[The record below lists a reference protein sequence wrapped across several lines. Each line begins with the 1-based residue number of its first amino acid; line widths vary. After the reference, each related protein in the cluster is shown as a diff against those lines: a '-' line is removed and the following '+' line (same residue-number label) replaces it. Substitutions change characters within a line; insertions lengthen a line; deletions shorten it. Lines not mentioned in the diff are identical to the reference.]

1 MMTQAR
7 KPARFAPEYRI
18 ERTTPMRRSR
28 PSLTVFIA
36 SFVCGV
42 LALLPLVG
50 VNLVALPVTSFGWMT
65 IAWVLLIA
73 GVLVPRL

>member
-1 MMTQAR
+1 
-7 KPARFAPEYRI
+7 
-18 ERTTPMRRSR
+18 MRRSR

-50 VNLVALPVTSFGWMT
+50 VNLVSLPVSSLGWMT
-65 IAWVLLIA
+65 IAWGLLMA
-73 GVLVPRL
+73 GVIVPRL

>member
-1 MMTQAR
+1 
-7 KPARFAPEYRI
+7 
-18 ERTTPMRRSR
+18 MRRSR
-28 PSLTVFIA
+28 PSLTIFIA

-50 VNLVALPVTSFGWMT
+50 VNLVALPISSLGWMT
-65 IAWVLLIA
+65 IAWGLLMA